1 MSDFAQQVSGWE
13 TFYLLTGTAAATL
26 IGLLFVAISVG
37 RESIEAKATRDLS
50 LFGALTFNCFFYV
63 LVISILFLIPDLS
76 RAWLGL
82 PLALLGLL
90 ALIGALI
97 QWRAARSIPS
107 DRFGMQVSSRFGAP
121 MFSLI
126 LIIVIGFLIL
136 LGLTWSLYGLVV
148 AVILLLASAS
158 QNAWFLLMLERS

>member
-1 MSDFAQQVSGWE
+1 
-13 TFYLLTGTAAATL
+13 
-26 IGLLFVAISVG
+26 
-37 RESIEAKATRDLS
+37 
-50 LFGALTFNCFFYV
+50 
-63 LVISILFLIPDLS
+63 
-76 RAWLGL
+76 L